1 MRTNREINRRLKLA
15 PGVFIAAL
23 IGFTTA
29 APGLATASDPETLL
43 RELEGL
49 EIEILRA
56 DENLRGATARVRDA
70 EGRLEEQESQQEAIS
85 ASLAERRKR
94 MNLRLRTMY
103 RFRHRGFLPLLFSL
117 NSPHELLRTARY
129 LSWILRADQGA
140 IDQLEA
146 LARKQGRITRAIE
159 AEKKRLL
166 EAAGE
171 VYTRQEDLR
180 IIRDERRALVKTM
193 QRSNRKKVKK
203 LLLEGRTPKLDVS
216 IDLREE
222 EAPAQLAVS
231 QAKEQ
236 PSFQR
241 SKGRLPM
248 PAMGAVQVTGRGI
261 DIHAEEGSEIRAVHE
276 GTVSRILQINGY
288 GLVLILDHGQGWH
301 TVYTHAQTFSAQ
313 AGQRIN
319 TGQSI
324 GLVGET
330 GSLEGPRLHFEI
342 RHQRASHDPLE
353 WLQVPR
359 GITTLEPR

>member
-1 MRTNREINRRLKLA
+1 
-15 PGVFIAAL
+15 
-23 IGFTTA
+23 
-29 APGLATASDPETLL
+29 
-43 RELEGL
+43 LEGL
-49 EIEILRA
+49 EVEIFRA

-70 EGRLEEQESQQEAIS
+70 EGRLAEQESRQQAIG
-85 ASLAERRKR
+85 ASLAERRTR

-103 RFRHRGFLPLLFSL
+103 RFRHRGFLPLLFSV

-140 IDQLEA
+140 IEELED
-146 LARKQGRITRAIE
+146 LGRKQQRITRAIE

-180 IIRDERRALVKTM
+180 IVRDERRALVKTM

-203 LLLEGRTPKLDVS
+203 LLLEGRNPKLDVS
-216 IDLREE
+216 LDLREE
-222 EAPAQLAVS
+222 EAPEQLAVAEV
-231 QAKEQ
+231 QEQ

-248 PAMGAVQVTGRGI
+248 PAMGSVQSAGRGI
-261 DIHAEEGSEIRAVHE
+261 DIQAETGSEIRAVHE
-276 GTVSRILQINGY
+276 GTVSRILQISGY
-288 GLVLILDHGQGWH
+288 GLVLIIDHGQGWH

-313 AGQRIN
+313 
-319 TGQSI
+319 TGQPIAAGEVI

-330 GSLEGPRLHFEI
+330 GSLEGARLHFEI
-342 RHQRASHDPLE
+342 RHQRASHDPIE
-353 WLQVPR
+353 WLQIPR
-359 GITTLEPR
+359 GVTILQTR